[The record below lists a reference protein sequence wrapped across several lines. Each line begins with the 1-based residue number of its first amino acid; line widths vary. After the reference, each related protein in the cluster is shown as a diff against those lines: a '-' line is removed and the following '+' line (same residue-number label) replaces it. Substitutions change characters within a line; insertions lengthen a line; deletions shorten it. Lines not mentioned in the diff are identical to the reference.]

1 MARTGYI
8 DAPDNLQV
16 LLANLLQYSNRYIN
30 AGVRKKSGII
40 PEKKKYN
47 VPSRSFLPAVA
58 EMWNALTEPERE
70 AWKTA
75 AGQTNLNGWNLFV
88 QDTCYRMK
96 YGYTGL
102 AVPSNY
108 HQYKV
113 GRLQIEAPAS
123 KLVISQSHP
132 IEWYK
137 LKKVT
142 GTKNQ
147 YHEVSVTERLMLP
160 LTLGLSYRSDLTAAG
175 DTPIAK
181 FYAKVISHYQGRD
194 IETTAGFDID
204 LSTDWTRETTT
215 LTEVLGVARWYDL
228 FIELRDVRGYVE
240 FDNVLASHT
249 GSNYARDFRC
259 NDIDTPISR
268 TFFQVT
274 KSWEA
279 IEVPTGSDFESV
291 YPAD

>member
-1 MARTGYI
+1 MARTGFI
-8 DAPDNLQV
+8 DAPENLQV

-58 EMWNALTEPERE
+58 ELWAGLSEPERD

-75 AGQTNLNGWNLFV
+75 GAQTNLNGWNLFV

-102 AVPSNY
+102 AVPSNN

-123 KLVISQSHP
+123 KIVISQTHP

-142 GTKNQ
+142 GTKSQ
-147 YHEVSVTERLMLP
+147 YYEVSVTEQLMLP
-160 LTLGLSYRSDLTAAG
+160 LTIGLSYRSDLTAAG
-175 DTPIAK
+175 GTPIAK

-194 IETTAGFDID
+194 IETQAGFDID
-204 LSTDWTRETTT
+204 LSSNWTRETTT
-215 LTEVLGVARWYDL
+215 LTEVLGVARWYSL

-240 FDNVLASHT
+240 FDNVLATHT

-259 NDIDTPISR
+259 NDINTPLSR
-268 TFFQVT
+268 TFFQVS
-274 KSWEA
+274 KSWEG
-279 IEVPTGSDFESV
+279 IEVPYGSDFESV